1 MVDRDEPYTLSMAV
15 VAAAISCNLSL
26 VVQAV
31 VPLLPL
37 PPPSPELVELPPELQ
52 VLHLEEEEE
61 EEEHQLLPLPLLQH
75 PLADL
80 EDKSLST
87 VTTTT
92 STTTTHAPI
101 LTSFKTGTSA
111 QSLSILNQAT
121 QGFPPIHP
129 IHLTPPTPHTPHPI
143 PQLVSED
150 LLPLHHLL
158 HLLVPE
164 SLTEFSAPED
174 SDLEEVPCLV
184 AALALS
190 AIVVG
195 MIKLIT
201 PKPLAVVTITDV
213 RFFFIVILLKKLYIQ
228 N

>member
-15 VAAAISCNLSL
+15 VAAISCNLFL

-111 QSLSILNQAT
+111 QSLSILNQAS
-121 QGFPPIHP
+121 QGFPPILPIHP
-129 IHLTPPTPHTPHPI
+129 IHPSPPTPHTPHPI

-184 AALALS
+184 AARALS

-201 PKPLAVVTITDV
+201 PKPLAVVTITD
-213 RFFFIVILLKKLYIQ
+213 L
-228 N
+228 

>member
-15 VAAAISCNLSL
+15 VVVISCNLSL

-31 VPLLPL
+31 PPLLPL
-37 PPPSPELVELPPELQ
+37 PPPSPELVELPPEPQ

-61 EEEHQLLPLPLLQH
+61 EHQLLPAPLPQH

-80 EDKSLST
+80 VDKSLST

-101 LTSFKTGTSA
+101 LTSSTTGTSA
-111 QSLSILNQAT
+111 QSLSILNQAS
-121 QGFPPIHP
+121 QGFPPFLPILLIHP
-129 IHLTPPTPHTPHPI
+129 TPPILPTPLPHW
-143 PQLVSED
+143 VSED

-158 HLLVPE
+158 HLPVPE

-174 SDLEEVPCLV
+174 SDHEEVPCSV
-184 AALALS
+184 AALVLS
-190 AIVVG
+190 ATVLG
-195 MIKLIT
+195 MITLIT
-201 PKPLAVVTITDV
+201 PKPLAVVTHTDV
-213 RFFFIVILLKKLYIQ
+213 RFFIVILFKHL
-228 N
+228 

>member
-1 MVDRDEPYTLSMAV
+1 MVDTDEPYTLSMAV
-15 VAAAISCNLSL
+15 VAAISCNLFL

-52 VLHLEEEEE
+52 VLHLEEE

-111 QSLSILNQAT
+111 QSLSILNQAS
-121 QGFPPIHP
+121 QGFPHILPILPIHP
-129 IHLTPPTPHTPHPI
+129 IHPTPHTPHPI

-150 LLPLHHLL
+150 LLPLHHPL

>member
-1 MVDRDEPYTLSMAV
+1 M
-15 VAAAISCNLSL
+15 
-26 VVQAV
+26 
-31 VPLLPL
+31 
-37 PPPSPELVELPPELQ
+37 
-52 VLHLEEEEE
+52 
-61 EEEHQLLPLPLLQH
+61 HQLLPLPLLQH

-111 QSLSILNQAT
+111 QSLSILNQAS
-121 QGFPPIHP
+121 QGFPPILPIHP
-129 IHLTPPTPHTPHPI
+129 IHPTPPTPHTPHPI

-195 MIKLIT
+195 MITLIT

-213 RFFFIVILLKKLYIQ
+213 RFFFYRNLIKKNCIFRINFLIYFSSLYIKSDLSM
-228 N
+228 NSHSHKVITRTLLDYMLS

>member
-1 MVDRDEPYTLSMAV
+1 MVDTDEPYTLSMAV
-15 VAAAISCNLSL
+15 VAAISCNLFL

-52 VLHLEEEEE
+52 VLHLEEE

-111 QSLSILNQAT
+111 QSLSILNQAS
-121 QGFPPIHP
+121 QGFPPILPIHP
-129 IHLTPPTPHTPHPI
+129 IHPTPLTPHPI

-195 MIKLIT
+195 VITLIT

-213 RFFFIVILLKKLYIQ
+213 RFFFS
-228 N
+228 